1 MKTFAVILL
10 SFATFAV
17 HAADRVQ
24 AGQWETTLTMATGK
38 PMVSKYCIGAAEAK
52 AMNGDEAGLRKY
64 LEESTASNTKG
75 RCLVKSVKL
84 EDVTATVAL
93 VCGKTE
99 VSSTTS
105 YFGDRYES
113 KSSNGT
119 TVAGKRLGNCSKP

>member
-1 MKTFAVILL
+1 MKIFGVLLL
-10 SFATFAV
+10 SFVTTSL

-24 AGQWETTLTMATGK
+24 AGQWETTLTMGAGK

-64 LEESTASNTKG
+64 LEESTAANTKG
-75 RCLVKSVKL
+75 RCSVKSVEL
-84 EDVTATVAL
+84 EDDTTTVAL
-93 VCGKTE
+93 VCGRTE
-99 VSSTTS
+99 VASTTR

-119 TVAGKRLGNCSKP
+119 VVAGKRIGDCP